1 MSHRLQLGAPSGYHP
16 RAHVFDDTFRA
27 YVEAGEL
34 LETSQIHMDLR
45 DLAAEDSSES
55 MAIAAGTIGDNVAN
69 VKLLSYEAPFGVGYL
84 VAVLA

>member
-1 MSHRLQLGAPSGYHP
+1 
-16 RAHVFDDTFRA
+16 
-27 YVEAGEL
+27 VEAGEL
-34 LETSQIHMDLR
+34 LEASQIPLDLC

-55 MAIAAGTIGDNVAN
+55 MAIAAGAIGENAAN